1 MFDFTD
7 LEQQVR
13 ERLIVEE
20 AETLAAI
27 ALLVPDLLEVV
38 KAGATYGAA
47 AERAL
52 IKANAVLKQL

>member
-13 ERLIVEE
+13 QRLIVED

-27 ALLVPDLLEVV
+27 ALLVPDLL
-38 KAGATYGAA
+38 KAVEASATYGAA
-47 AERAL
+47 AEQAL
-52 IKANAVLKQL
+52 IKAKAVLKQL